1 LLYGLREAIAML
13 EEEGLDNVFA
23 RHQRLG
29 DASREAV
36 VAWDLET
43 VCQNP
48 AEHSNALTGIMM
60 PEGHDADRVRWV
72 I

>member
-1 LLYGLREAIAML
+1 ML
-13 EEEGLDNVFA
+13 KEEGLDNVFA

-29 DASREAV
+29 DACREAV
-36 VAWDLET
+36 AAWDLEA

-48 AEHSNALTGIMM
+48 AEHLNALTGIMM
-60 PEGHDADRVRWV
+60 PEGHDADRVRGGDFGQ